1 MKKILFIFLLTV
13 TLGGCGYY
21 NTFYNAR
28 KYYKAADYDKT
39 LEKCDKI
46 IASEKYSSLHDD
58 AWFLKGKAL
67 AQMGRTEEAKA
78 PFKKILADFSD
89 SRFVSESRMSLFFIY
104 LADGDYST
112 AYRFISGINAEFDDS
127 DSAVNFAKV
136 LFLMG
141 RKTELQAFSQRLGQ
155 KDDAGRETAVYDR
168 ILREEYDGIIP
179 LVRDISDAGK
189 RDAVARNAY
198 IMTLDNGLTPFM
210 DPASIKKYS
219 FVAELTKEGLTADR
233 ILSLMAGFDALDP
246 VYGLV
251 ICGRL
256 MDYYLEREETEFAK
270 IIALKIKDTGARK
283 IDQNRE
289 YVLRNTF
296 SQVKYSNLPQDWSLF
311 LTDNTKF
318 YLFDKIQNMYQL
330 RDERWE
336 DVNAETPPINVES
349 YEHHIWDSLNRRWIF
364 FDHDQ
369 REWAYLDGK
378 DFSWGRIKVDGDD
391 LPVMNA
397 KRLYYSNRE
406 IYYFGALDTVY
417 RVTLNGR
424 DKASV
429 TQIDIHGILPALTG
443 YTLIDFVKYGYFV
456 VIGGKEGEAVNYSVF
471 YLNIKD
477 KIPEWE
483 EGYLNAP
490 VLLSGYV
497 IVPYNTTSNVVLFL
511 WDEKDYE
518 EVRGALVARF
528 DPQDVR
534 LDLNE
539 VTRDFET
546 IPDFFEYEQDS
557 LSGSTNSIHY
567 VNMNDAFN
575 RLMIYRLTLA
585 VTSRSSTDA
594 VRDTD
599 TGANALKTDILF
611 RDGRTRGD
619 IDNLVESVTRLDQE
633 MKRPVR
639 NNRLIG
645 DILYADLGHPAL
657 ASVYYE
663 SYLGDFPDD
672 AHVLYA
678 MAYIKYRYLND
689 SDGAREYLRRFDES
703 HDGSGLLGES
713 AEQLRVILSR

>member
-1 MKKILFIFLLTV
+1 
-13 TLGGCGYY
+13 
-21 NTFYNAR
+21 
-28 KYYKAADYDKT
+28 
-39 LEKCDKI
+39 
-46 IASEKYSSLHDD
+46 
-58 AWFLKGKAL
+58 
-67 AQMGRTEEAKA
+67 
-78 PFKKILADFSD
+78 
-89 SRFVSESRMSLFFIY
+89 
-104 LADGDYST
+104 
-112 AYRFISGINAEFDDS
+112 
-127 DSAVNFAKV
+127 
-136 LFLMG
+136 
-141 RKTELQAFSQRLGQ
+141 
-155 KDDAGRETAVYDR
+155 
-168 ILREEYDGIIP
+168 
-179 LVRDISDAGK
+179 
-189 RDAVARNAY
+189 
-198 IMTLDNGLTPFM
+198 
-210 DPASIKKYS
+210 
-219 FVAELTKEGLTADR
+219 
-233 ILSLMAGFDALDP
+233 
-246 VYGLV
+246 
-251 ICGRL
+251 
-256 MDYYLEREETEFAK
+256 
-270 IIALKIKDTGARK
+270 
-283 IDQNRE
+283 
-289 YVLRNTF
+289 
-296 SQVKYSNLPQDWSLF
+296 
-311 LTDNTKF
+311 
-318 YLFDKIQNMYQL
+318 
-330 RDERWE
+330 
-336 DVNAETPPINVES
+336 
-349 YEHHIWDSLNRRWIF
+349 
-364 FDHDQ
+364 
-369 REWAYLDGK
+369 
-378 DFSWGRIKVDGDD
+378 
-391 LPVMNA
+391 
-397 KRLYYSNRE
+397 
-406 IYYFGALDTVY
+406 
-417 RVTLNGR
+417 
-424 DKASV
+424 
-429 TQIDIHGILPALTG
+429 LTG

-490 VLLSGYV
+490 VLLSDYV

-663 SYLGDFPDD
+663 
-672 AHVLYA
+672 V
-678 MAYIKYRYLND
+678 
-689 SDGAREYLRRFDES
+689 RRI
-703 HDGSGLLGES
+703 
-713 AEQLRVILSR
+713 A